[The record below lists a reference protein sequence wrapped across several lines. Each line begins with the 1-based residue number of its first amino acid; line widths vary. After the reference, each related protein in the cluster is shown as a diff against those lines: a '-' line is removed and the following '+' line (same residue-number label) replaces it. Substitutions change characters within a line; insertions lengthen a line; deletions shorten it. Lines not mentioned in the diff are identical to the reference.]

1 METRPG
7 WKEQGPSVKPI
18 AEPIGTKAGGRTS
31 IREKSGAPAV
41 LGRTATKDP
50 ARELARMQAR
60 DQGLKPTRSSGQISE
75 LDQVAD
81 SKPKRPSRASRSM
94 KSRQSDPKRGKS
106 GRKKVV
112 ARKTIKPP
120 LVLMGFA
127 AVIIVIALIL
137 LPKTYQPSSQND
149 AAQVRVN
156 ASTVRPDVSAQLP
169 SISTSSISTSSIIG
183 SKTTSTPKYAMNLTS
198 ANRVQ
203 LGQVVAFRQGIPPVI
218 EFRDGSRMNV
228 DPVTLEQ
235 LPADV
240 RLQLTYSRGRQ

>member
-169 SISTSSISTSSIIG
+169 SISTSSIIG